1 MKSNFFKSCFCLL
14 GVAGLL
20 SLSSCKKILDVEPTN
35 VLTGEQTYRNLF
47 DADAAVLG
55 VYGKFMQLAKPY
67 VLLNEL
73 RADLMSPTANA
84 DFYLQ
89 QLSNHT
95 VAIDNPYVN
104 PMPFYDVI
112 LNCNDVL
119 LNFDKMLAEKKLKAD
134 EYNQRYSDVASIRT
148 WVYLQLGIHFSKDA
162 QGTIGI
168 PYITNPLVSIAD
180 VKNEANYP
188 YLPFRQLLTELIKT
202 MEALPTKEL
211 YTTNTTLITTVDQ
224 YRTNKFFIHKKI
236 LLGDLHLWNAAY
248 DPSSYNKA
256 ATWYRD
262 VITTYDNDGNGNTNK
277 NYYHIVGNFDP
288 NVSTNS
294 LAVAYTRF
302 RESDIN
308 ALYDS
313 NNEGWRSMFSRGKI
327 SYDAL
332 FDWEWIW
339 VLPFSSNFAPK
350 NPLIELFSPTGG
362 KYEVMPSQQA
372 LDGWNSQTQF
382 NGFPFDAR
390 GRLTNKFIGG
400 QPVIMKYL
408 YYYMDGNTFIPSL
421 NSNGRSGDWWLYRA
435 ASLWQH
441 FGEAANRQGY
451 PKLAYAVVNQGIRS
465 TYSPNPVPANVTD
478 VQHTLYL
485 PYPYNFDARS
495 GDNPQFR
502 AVYRDMNGLR
512 GRAYLPS
519 RPLTATNVQ
528 DSISQLEIQLVDE
541 AGLELAYEGQR
552 WADLLRVAIRRN
564 EPSFIADKIY
574 DKLRKS
580 GFSAG
585 AADAART
592 KLAGRNW
599 YLPFK
604 WQ

>member
-14 GVAGLL
+14 GIAGLL
-20 SLSSCKKILDVEPTN
+20 SLSSCKKILDVEPTS
-35 VLTGEQTYRNLF
+35 VLTGEQTYRNVF

-73 RADLMSPTANA
+73 RADLMSPTMNA
-84 DFYLQ
+84 DLYLQ

-95 VAIDNPYVN
+95 VAVDNPYVN
-104 PMPFYDVI
+104 PTPFYDVI
-112 LNCNDVL
+112 LNCNDVMM
-119 LNFDKMLAEKKLKAD
+119 NFDKMLAEKKLKTD
-134 EYNQRYSDVASIRT
+134 EYSQRYSDVAAIRT

-180 VKNEANYP
+180 VKNESIYP
-188 YLPFRQLLTELIKT
+188 YLPFRQLLAELIKT

-236 LLGDLHLWNAAY
+236 LLGDLHLWNATY
-248 DPSSYNKA
+248 DPSSYKKA
-256 ATWYRD
+256 ATYYRD
-262 VITTYDNDGNGNTNK
+262 VISTYDNDGNGNTQK
-277 NYYHIVGNFDP
+277 NYYHLVGNFDP

-308 ALYDS
+308 AMYDS
-313 NNEGWRSMFSRGKI
+313 NTEGWRSMFSRGKI
-327 SYDAL
+327 NYDAL

-339 VLPFSSNFAPK
+339 VLPLSSNFAPK
-350 NPLIELFSPTGG
+350 NPFIDLFSPIGG
-362 KYEVMPSQQA
+362 RYEVKPSQQA
-372 LDGWNSQTQF
+372 IDAWNSETQF

-390 GRLTNKFIGG
+390 GRLTYKFIGG
-400 QPVIMKYL
+400 QPVIMKFL

-421 NSNGRSGDWWLYRA
+421 NANGRSGEWWLYRA

-441 FGEAANRQGY
+441 FGEAANRDGY
-451 PKLAYAVVNQGIRS
+451 PKLGYAVVNQGIRS
-465 TYSPNPVPANVTD
+465 AYSPNPVPANVTAI
-478 VQHTLYL
+478 QNTLDL
-485 PYPYNFDARS
+485 PYPYNFDART

-519 RPLTATNVQ
+519 RSLTATNVQ
-528 DSISQLEIQLVDE
+528 DSISQLETQLVDE
-541 AGLELAYEGQR
+541 GGLELAYEGQR
-552 WADLLRVAIRRN
+552 WSDLLRVGIRRN
-564 EPSFIADKIY
+564 DPSFIADKVY
-574 DKLRKS
+574 NKLIKS
-580 GFSAG
+580 GISSG
-585 AADAART
+585 AASTARA
-592 KLAGRNW
+592 KLMAKDY

-604 WQ
+604 W

>member
-1 MKSNFFKSCFCLL
+1 ML

-35 VLTGEQTYRNLF
+35 VLTGEQTYRNVF

-73 RADLMSPTANA
+73 RADLMSPTINA
-84 DFYLQ
+84 DLYLQ

-95 VAIDNPYVN
+95 VAIDNPYVD
-104 PMPFYDVI
+104 PTPFYDVI
-112 LNCNDVL
+112 LNCNDVMM
-119 LNFDKMLAEKKLKAD
+119 NFDKMLAEKKLKTD
-134 EYNQRYSDVASIRT
+134 EYNQRYSDVAAIRT

-162 QGTIGI
+162 QGTVGI
-168 PYITNPLVSIAD
+168 PYVTNPLASIAD
-180 VKNEANYP
+180 VKNESNNP
-188 YLPFRQLLTELIKT
+188 YLPFRQLLAELIKT

-224 YRTNKFFIHKKI
+224 YRTNKFFVHKKI
-236 LLGDLHLWNAAY
+236 LLGDLHLWNATY
-248 DPSSYNKA
+248 DPLSYKKA
-256 ATWYRD
+256 ATYYRD
-262 VITTYDNDGNGNTNK
+262 VISTYDNDGNGNTQK
-277 NYYHIVGNFDP
+277 NYYHLVGNFDP

-313 NNEGWRSMFSRGKI
+313 NTEGWRSMFSRGKN

-339 VLPFSSNFAPK
+339 VLPLSSNFAPK
-350 NPLIELFSPTGG
+350 NPFIELFSPNGG
-362 KYEVMPSQQA
+362 RYEVKPSQQA
-372 LDGWNSQTQF
+372 IDAWNSETQF

-390 GRLTNKFIGG
+390 GRLTYKFIGG
-400 QPVIMKYL
+400 EPVIMKFL

-421 NSNGRSGDWWLYRA
+421 NSNGRSGEWWLYRA

-441 FGEAANRQGY
+441 FGEAANRDGY
-451 PKLAYAVVNQGIRS
+451 PKLGYAVVNQGIKS
-465 TYSPNPVPANVTD
+465 AYSPNPVPANVTD
-478 VQHTLYL
+478 IQNTLNL

-519 RPLTATNVQ
+519 RLLTATNVQ
-528 DSISQLEIQLVDE
+528 DSISQLETQLVDE

-552 WADLLRVAIRRN
+552 WSDLLRVAIRRN
-564 EPSFIADKIY
+564 DPSFIADKVY
-574 DKLRKS
+574 NKLLKS
-580 GFSAG
+580 GVSSGSA
-585 AADAART
+585 AQARA
-592 KLAGRNW
+592 KLMTRDW

-604 WQ
+604 W

>member
-14 GVAGLL
+14 VVAGLL
-20 SLSSCKKILDVEPTN
+20 SLSSCKKILDVEPSS
-35 VLTGEQTYRNLF
+35 VLTGEQTYRNVF

-55 VYGKFMQLAKPY
+55 VYGKFLQLAKPY

-73 RADLMSPTANA
+73 RADLMSPTLNA
-84 DFYLQ
+84 DLYLQ

-104 PMPFYDVI
+104 PTPFYDVI
-112 LNCNDVL
+112 LNCNDVMM
-119 LNFDKMLAEKKLKAD
+119 NFDKMLAEKKLKTD
-134 EYNQRYSDVASIRT
+134 EYNQRYSDVAAIRT

-168 PYITNPLVSIAD
+168 PYVTNPLVSITD
-180 VKNEANYP
+180 VKNESNYP
-188 YLPFRQLLTELIKT
+188 YLPFRQLLAELIKT

-224 YRTNKFFIHKKI
+224 YRTSKFFIHKKI
-236 LLGDLHLWNAAY
+236 LLGDLHLWNATY
-248 DPSSYNKA
+248 DPSSYKKA
-256 ATWYRD
+256 ATYYRD
-262 VITTYDNDGNGNTNK
+262 VISTYDNDGNGNTQK
-277 NYYHIVGNFDP
+277 NYYHLVGNFDP

-294 LAVAYTRF
+294 LAIAYTRF

-313 NNEGWRSMFSRGKI
+313 NTEGWRSMFSRGKI

-339 VLPFSSNFAPK
+339 VLPLSSNFAPK
-350 NPLIELFSPTGG
+350 NPFIDLFSPIGG
-362 KYEVMPSQQA
+362 RYDVKPSQQA
-372 LDGWNSQTQF
+372 IDAWNSETQF

-390 GRLTNKFIGG
+390 GRLTYKFIGG
-400 QPVIMKYL
+400 QPVIMKFL

-421 NSNGRSGDWWLYRA
+421 NSNGRSGEWWLYRA

-441 FGEAANRQGY
+441 FGEAANRDGY

-465 TYSPNPVPANVTD
+465 AYSPNPVPANVTAI
-478 VQHTLYL
+478 QNTLNL

-519 RPLTATNVQ
+519 RSLSATNVQ
-528 DSISQLEIQLVDE
+528 DSISQLETQLVDE
-541 AGLELAYEGQR
+541 GGLELAYEGQR
-552 WADLLRVAIRRN
+552 WSDLLRTTIRRDD
-564 EPSFIADKIY
+564 PSFIADKVY
-574 DKLRKS
+574 NKLIKS
-580 GFSAG
+580 GISTG
-585 AADAART
+585 AASAARA
-592 KLAGRNW
+592 KLMAKDY

-604 WQ
+604 W